1 MGGFF
6 RFAGWFALLLGVFVL
21 VVLPLLLSPLLTA
34 MVREMGLRS
43 QTLDVSVA
51 MLDPSLL
58 FGRSRRV
65 SLVATDVDAS
75 PARIGH
81 LQLALGEAS
90 YFDRSFETVSGE
102 LRDVSVT
109 IGRGEL
115 SASSIVVN
123 GPASAASITARLS
136 AGETEALIRAAATRA
151 GLSVESVRLSE
162 SGVTVSLLG
171 HEGEAGIRVR
181 AGALLLEPQGTGPV
195 VLIQS
200 APADPWSLNESW
212 ISDRGLNI
220 SGTVDMTRLV
230 RSLSATETAP

>member
-1 MGGFF
+1 MGGFL
-6 RFAGWFALLLGVFVL
+6 RFAGWFALLLAAFVL
-21 VVLPLLLSPLLTA
+21 IVLPLLLSPLLTA

-51 MLDPSLL
+51 MLDPSLV
-58 FGRSRRV
+58 FGRSRSV
-65 SLVATDVDAS
+65 SLVAANVDVP

-81 LQLALGEAS
+81 LQLTLGEAS
-90 YFDRSFETVSGE
+90 YFDRSFESVAGE
-102 LRDVSVT
+102 LREVSVAY
-109 IGRGEL
+109 GRDEL
-115 SASSIVVN
+115 SASSILVS
-123 GPASAASITARLS
+123 GPAAAASITARLS
-136 AGETEALIRAAATRA
+136 AGETEALIRAAATRV

-162 SGVTVSLLG
+162 SGLTVSLLG
-171 HEGEAGIRVR
+171 HEGDAGIRVR

-200 APADPWSLNESW
+200 APADPWSLTESW

-220 SGTVDMTRLV
+220 AGTVDMTRLV